1 MSIQIFTVKEGNEYL
16 SSHAGLALI
25 GALLSK
31 TSINERVDEI
41 PIMYKPPISNGDI
54 IRTMI
59 GLCCLGY
66 ISYPIYPTTGQRLL
80 LPTSHCRPSIG
91 LPYGWLAMHC
101 TWRSD
106 DLSTFHVIALIRT
119 T

>member
-31 TSINERVDEI
+31 TSINERVNQI

-54 IRTMI
+54 ISTMI
-59 GLCCLGY
+59 GLCCLGK
-66 ISYPIYPTTGQRLL
+66 
-80 LPTSHCRPSIG
+80 
-91 LPYGWLAMHC
+91 PYFDA
-101 TWRSD
+101 
-106 DLSTFHVIALIRT
+106 VEP
-119 T
+119 